1 MTLHEKKVE
10 IKEDYVPKICLS
22 RKCGLLTGYFRETN
36 RRINVEEKNR
46 ELREQ
51 NSIYKHAVDSLL
63 GLIKELLNPNYPAIN
78 FFKEKLMNISQVTQ
92 ANYFVTDQ
100 GINLWVITEEEDFD
114 AEMQIADSLV
124 ELMRIFRNLKF
135 DFMIIPRYDIP
146 IEQIV
151 PKNSQIMYSR
161 T

>member
-1 MTLHEKKVE
+1 MTMLEEEVE
-10 IKEDYVPKICLS
+10 IEEDHVQKICLS
-22 RKCGLLTGYFRETN
+22 KKCSLLTGYFRETN
-36 RRINVEEKNR
+36 RRINLEEKNR

-51 NSIYKHAVDSLL
+51 NSIYKHAMDSLL
-63 GLIKELLNPNYPAIN
+63 GVIKELLNPNYPALN
-78 FFKEKLMNISQVTQ
+78 FFREKLMNTSQVTQ
-92 ANYFVTDQ
+92 AYYFVTDQ
-100 GINLWVITEEEDFD
+100 VINLWIITEEEDFD

-135 DFMIIPRYDIP
+135 DFMIIPKYDIP

-151 PKNSQIMYSR
+151 PENSQIMYSR